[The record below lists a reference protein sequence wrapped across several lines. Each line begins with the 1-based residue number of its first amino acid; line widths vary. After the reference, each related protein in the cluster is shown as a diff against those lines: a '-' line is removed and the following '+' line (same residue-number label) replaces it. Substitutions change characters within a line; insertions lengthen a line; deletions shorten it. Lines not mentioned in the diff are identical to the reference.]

1 MKINVLRKCLYCNG
15 HGYQYCRGRHS
26 LDEMRLNMLLGNEQK
41 YRIPCKYCAGT
52 GKQLFES
59 IDSNGEKVRYDK
71 NNLLEK
77 DI

>member
-1 MKINVLRKCLYCNG
+1 
-15 HGYQYCRGRHS
+15 
-26 LDEMRLNMLLGNEQK
+26 MLLGNEQK